1 MQGLSAHAHAVASC
15 VLGKGSEHDRAH
27 PDAHLGTGAAGA
39 ASEGAAMRRL
49 ACACEM
55 VWGGLPGE
63 RLLQL
68 EHLASALVA
77 RLHAGIAGGPQLAG
91 GASPP
96 GVTSPPCTVSRLG
109 CPLRC
114 LEHLLLESPGMRCQL
129 AAFVESFGGEAEAEA
144 ATEAGDVGGAG
155 GAGGASADGGKT
167 HPPGGQASDVRLRGA
182 VRARL
187 EARHGGLDAAA
198 VVEEAGWC
206 FDAAH
211 AARME
216 LMTRRAPDPAA
227 FAGGGIAPSVYSSLC
242 ARLLPTTYHLL
253 SSAHCPLPATRHLLL
268 TAYEL

>member
-1 MQGLSAHAHAVASC
+1 MQGLSAHAHAVVSSL
-15 VLGKGSEHDRAH
+15 LGKGGEHDRAH
-27 PDAHLGTGAAGA
+27 PADADADADDAEA
-39 ASEGAAMRRL
+39 ASEGAARRRL

-55 VWGGLPGE
+55 VWGGLPGGG
-63 RLLQL
+63 LLQL

-77 RLHAGIAGGPQLAG
+77 RLHAGIAGGSQVAG
-91 GASPP
+91 GGTP
-96 GVTSPPCTVSRLG
+96 GATRPCPVPRLG

-129 AAFVESFGGEAEAEA
+129 AAFVDSFGDEAEAEA
-144 ATEAGDVGGAG
+144 EAEAG
-155 GAGGASADGGKT
+155 GAVGTSADGGKT
-167 HPPGGQASDVRLRGA
+167 HPPGGQAADARLRAA

-187 EARHGGLDAAA
+187 ETRHGILDGAA

-216 LMTRRAPDPAA
+216 LMARRAPDPAA

>member
-144 ATEAGDVGGAG
+144 GDVGGAG

-216 LMTRRAPDPAA
+216 LMARRAPDPAA